1 MIFRRTLVRELTAT
15 AIGLFVILA
24 AILFTNLVLRLLAQA
39 AGGAVAPDGILALL
53 GFAALVRVNI
63 LLAVAL
69 FLTVLLT
76 LSRWHRD
83 SEMIV
88 WMTSGQSITALLKP
102 ILWFSA
108 PFLVAILALSLF
120 LSPWAEKRKA
130 EFERQLESRD
140 ELAFVTP
147 GLFRE
152 FRSANLVVFIESI
165 NTFDGTIRNVFMH
178 SIDDEKDSTTVAR
191 VARLQEGHDGARY
204 VVLEDGRRYEGFA
217 GQPGLPRGRV
227 RAPGPRHP
235 AGDRAR
241 DTGIAQGDAHRR
253 APARGRRRR
262 ARRAVLAR
270 LGTDPGVRAHAARDP
285 ARAHEP
291 PARPDVQPVLRRL
304 HLLQLHELHQHR
316 AEPDRAGQARLL
328 GRAPAAS
335 RHGAPRRLRA
345 VPPSALGLRP
355 VPPPAACR
363 PARGP
368 GSGGVRTLTRY
379 IGRDVLVAT
388 LAIFVALLS
397 LFAFF
402 DLINELT
409 DVGKGGYTLSAA
421 ALYVALHLPS
431 RLYELFPVAALIGTL
446 FALAQLV
453 ANSEYTVMRASG
465 ASLWQIGWAVVRV
478 GIPLAIATFLAG
490 EFIAP
495 PAERLAQSIR
505 ATARGDS
512 SRFVA
517 QQFSSGFWFK
527 QDRTFVN
534 IRTVLADLTLVG
546 VRIYEFDDGM
556 RLTASRAA
564 ESGRFSGDGT
574 WELRDVKATEL
585 AGDVA
590 RVSTVPS
597 WTWTTVLRPS
607 LLTIYQV
614 APERLEIATLWEN
627 IRVLGA
633 GGAAKTSRFEI
644 AFWNKVFYPFAVLAM
659 MVVALPFAHFQRRQ
673 GGAGFRIFV
682 GTMLGLA
689 FFLASRLFSSLGVLN
704 DWPPLISAT
713 LPLAIFTGLAVG
725 MLGWIERR

>member
-1 MIFRRTLVRELTAT
+1 
-15 AIGLFVILA
+15 
-24 AILFTNLVLRLLAQA
+24 
-39 AGGAVAPDGILALL
+39 
-53 GFAALVRVNI
+53 
-63 LLAVAL
+63 
-69 FLTVLLT
+69 
-76 LSRWHRD
+76 
-83 SEMIV
+83 
-88 WMTSGQSITALLKP
+88 
-102 ILWFSA
+102 
-108 PFLVAILALSLF
+108 
-120 LSPWAEKRKA
+120 
-130 EFERQLESRD
+130 
-140 ELAFVTP
+140 
-147 GLFRE
+147 
-152 FRSANLVVFIESI
+152 
-165 NTFDGTIRNVFMH
+165 
-178 SIDDEKDSTTVAR
+178 
-191 VARLQEGHDGARY
+191 
-204 VVLEDGRRYEGFA
+204 
-217 GQPGLPRGRV
+217 
-227 RAPGPRHP
+227 
-235 AGDRAR
+235 
-241 DTGIAQGDAHRR
+241 
-253 APARGRRRR
+253 
-262 ARRAVLAR
+262 
-270 LGTDPGVRAHAARDP
+270 
-285 ARAHEP
+285 
-291 PARPDVQPVLRRL
+291 
-304 HLLQLHELHQHR
+304 
-316 AEPDRAGQARLL
+316 
-328 GRAPAAS
+328 
-335 RHGAPRRLRA
+335 
-345 VPPSALGLRP
+345 
-355 VPPPAACR
+355 
-363 PARGP
+363 
-368 GSGGVRTLTRY
+368 VRTLTRY

-495 PAERLAQSIR
+495 PAERLAQTIR
-505 ATARGDS
+505 ASARGDS

-574 WELRDVKATEL
+574 WELRNVKATEL

-633 GGAAKTSRFEI
+633 GGATKTSRFEI

-704 DWPPLISAT
+704 DWPPLVSAT
-713 LPLAIFTGLAVG
+713 LPLLIFTGLAVG